1 MDSELRKAVRERAQ
15 SRCEYCQLP
24 AVHVAIVQFQI
35 EHIIARQHGGK
46 SVLGNLAY
54 SYHRCN
60 LHKGPNLAGIDP
72 ITNDKV
78 WLFNP
83 RRHKWQRHFRWDGP
97 ALLGRTAIGR
107 ATINVLKVN
116 EEDRLDL
123 RQALIGEG
131 LFFPE

>member
-1 MDSELRKAVRERAQ
+1 MDLQLRKTVRERTH

-24 AVHVAIVQFQI
+24 ADQEAIVQFQI
-35 EHIIARQHGGK
+35 EHIVARQHGGK
-46 SVLGNLAY
+46 TDFRNLAY
-54 SYHRCN
+54 ACHRCN

-72 ITNDKV
+72 ITKRRT

-97 ALLGRTAIGR
+97 VLLGRTEIGR
-107 ATINVLKVN
+107 ATINVLKPN

-123 RQALIGEG
+123 RRALIEEG
-131 LFFPE
+131 LFFRQ